1 MSFSDPIWL
10 FALALVPLAIAAL
23 VLARRR
29 ARRYAVRFT
38 ALSTLREAAGAGS
51 AWRRYLP
58 PAFLLA
64 AVAALALALARPHV
78 SYSAPIE
85 QASIVLVSDESG
97 SMAASDVQPN
107 RLAAAVRAANTFI
120 DQLPAKAQVGAIAFS
135 TTPNS
140 VQAPTVDHGATR
152 SVIDSQNAD
161 GATDT
166 GDSLAA
172 ALQLLRGGQT
182 KHPPSAI
189 VLLSDGA
196 ANQGQ
201 DPATVARQAAKDKIP
216 IYTVAL
222 GTASGTLPNPDPL
235 GPPVPVPPD
244 PQLMAQIAE
253 LSGGRSFNAQS
264 ADQVS
269 SIYKDLGHQLGSVT
283 RKREVTAEF
292 ALGGLVLLLLAAAG
306 STRWSARLP

>member
-10 FALALVPLAIAAL
+10 AALALVPAGIVAAVL
-23 VLARRR
+23 VRRR
-29 ARRYAVRFT
+29 GRRYALRFT
-38 ALSTLREAAGAGS
+38 ALSTLREAAGAARG
-51 AWRRYLP
+51 WRGVLP
-58 PAFLLA
+58 AAFLLA
-64 AVAALALALARPHV
+64 AVAALALTLARPHI
-78 SYSAPIE
+78 SYSAPID
-85 QASIVLVSDESG
+85 QASVVLVSDESG
-97 SMAASDVQPN
+97 SMASSDVQPT
-107 RLAAAVRAANTFI
+107 RLAAAERAANAFI

-135 TTPNS
+135 SSPNS
-140 VQAPTVDHGATR
+140 AQAPAVDHQGAR

-166 GDSLAA
+166 GDALAE
-172 ALQLLRGGQT
+172 ALQLLRGGQA

-196 ANQGQ
+196 ANRGQ
-201 DPATVARQAAKDKIP
+201 DPTVVARQAAKDKIP

-244 PQLMAQIAE
+244 PQLMSQIAE
-253 LSGGRSFNAQS
+253 LSGGHSFNAQS
-264 ADQVS
+264 ADTLS

-283 RKREVTAEF
+283 RKRDVTAEF
-292 ALGGLVLLLLAAAG
+292 ALGGLVLLLLATAG
-306 STRWSARLP
+306 ATRWSPRLP